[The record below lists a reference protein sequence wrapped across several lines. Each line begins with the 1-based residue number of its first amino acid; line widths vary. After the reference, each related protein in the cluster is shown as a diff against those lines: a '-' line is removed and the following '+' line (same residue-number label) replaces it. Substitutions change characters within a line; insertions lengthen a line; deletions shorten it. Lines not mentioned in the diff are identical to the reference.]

1 MPRCAACHTLV
12 RAGDEIEECP
22 ACRQEYHAS
31 CWRELGGCAS
41 YGCEK
46 AARAEKP
53 PLPKVVGAGWG
64 DTKTC
69 PKCRKEIASSLLLC
83 RCGARFPGA
92 DPIEPDEYA
101 RWVKEQA
108 TQRTT
113 RRTILT
119 LFLVSLSGFLAP
131 FAGIGAGLVAY
142 RHRRV
147 LAGADGT
154 YLAMGY
160 GAAALGTLY
169 ALVMLLL
176 IAGA

>member
-1 MPRCAACHTLV
+1 VSRCAACHTLL
-12 RAGDEIEECP
+12 RPGDEREECP

-53 PLPKVVGAGWG
+53 PPPAVVGAGWG
-64 DTKTC
+64 DTKVG
-69 PKCRKEIASSLLLC
+69 PKCRKEIASSLLIC

-92 DPIEPDEYA
+92 DPMEPEEYA
-101 RWVKEQA
+101 RWVRQQA
-108 TQRTT
+108 LQGGT
-113 RRTILT
+113 RRTILA
-119 LFLVSLSGFLAP
+119 LFFVSLSGFLAP
-131 FAGIGAGLVAY
+131 FAGLGAGVIAF
-142 RHRRV
+142 RHRRL

-160 GAAALGTLY
+160 GAAALGALY
-169 ALVMLLL
+169 TVVMVLLL
-176 IAGA
+176 TGA